1 MPPIQGQVQG
11 KAQGKPQTVQVYNA
25 TARRLHWW
33 TVALVAIMLPLGFA
47 MTYRGNDLNI
57 WDGTTN
63 AMYSLH
69 KLIGFTVLWLML
81 ARLVYRLRNG
91 APADEPTLEWWQKA
105 ASHLTHWGLYALL
118 IVMPVG
124 GWIGVSLF
132 GARDIFG
139 LVSLPAITPVDQKAS
154 GTFFFLHKLGAFA
167 LTALIAAHIGAAM
180 FHHFVRK
187 DGVLTRMLPN
197 LKRRT

>member
-1 MPPIQGQVQG
+1 MPLTQG
-11 KAQGKPQTVQVYNA
+11 KTQTVEVYSQ

-33 TVALVAIMLPLGFA
+33 TVALVAIMIPLGFA
-47 MTYRGNDLNI
+47 MAYRGNDLNI

-63 AMYSLH
+63 AMYSMH

-81 ARLVYRLRNG
+81 ARLAYRLRNG

-105 ASHLTHWGLYALL
+105 AAHLTHWGLYAVL
-118 IVMPVG
+118 ILMPIG
-124 GWIGVSLF
+124 GWIGVSLY

-139 LVSLPAITPVDQKAS
+139 IVSLPQITAVDQKAS

-167 LTALIAAHIGAAM
+167 LVGLLAAHIGGAI
-180 FHHFVRK
+180 FHHLIRK

-197 LKRRT
+197 LKRR

>member
-1 MPPIQGQVQG
+1 MPQQAPRTTAAVE
-11 KAQGKPQTVQVYNA
+11 VYGS

-33 TVALVAIMLPLGFA
+33 TVAFVAIMVPLGFA
-47 MTYRGNDLNI
+47 MAYRGNDLNI

-69 KLIGFTVLWLML
+69 KMLGFTLLWLML
-81 ARLVYRLRNG
+81 ARLVYRIRHG

-105 ASHLTHWGLYALL
+105 ASHATHWGLYAIL
-118 IVMPVG
+118 ILMPIG
-124 GWIGVSLF
+124 GWIGVSLY

-139 LVSLPAITPVDQKAS
+139 LVSLPPLTAVDQKAS

-167 LTALIAAHIGAAM
+167 LVGLIAAHIGAAI
-180 FHHFVRK
+180 FHHFIRK
-187 DGVLTRMLPN
+187 DGVLTRMLPT
-197 LKRRT
+197 LKRRG